1 MGVDTTTTRQLSGR
15 LWEPVRGRQLR
26 PMVTILRQRE
36 TDKQR
41 IERIRAW
48 IAIQEDV
55 KAAIDRDLAAE
66 RRERYKGRHVNAAMP
81 TAVRRARESVHA
93 RMLELRKQL
102 CEVE

>member
-1 MGVDTTTTRQLSGR
+1 MGVETTTTRQLFGRPGR
-15 LWEPVRGRQLR
+15 LVRGQRPR
-26 PMVTILRQRE
+26 PMTVNRE

-41 IERIRAW
+41 VERIRSW

-81 TAVRRARESVHA
+81 TEVRRARERVHA